1 MSNPEFLLTAV
12 AKKRGML
19 NRETLD
25 AALMDQARIGA
36 TKEWLKRIVDAKT
49 VGEARSFALVALS
62 QLELP
67 QR

>member
-1 MSNPEFLLTAV
+1 MSKPEFLLTAV

-49 VGEARSFALVALS
+49 GDESERARLALS

>member
-1 MSNPEFLLTAV
+1 MSKPEFLLTAV

-25 AALMDQARIGA
+25 AALMDQARMGA
-36 TKEWLKRIVDAKT
+36 AKHWLKRIIEAKT
-49 VGEARSFALVALS
+49 IGEARSCAIAALS

-67 QR
+67 RR